1 MGIRCREEGVPLERL
16 CKKLKSSQGA
26 SILMAL
32 LFLLVCMMVAS
43 SLLMAAVSNA
53 GKIQSDRTEQ
63 QKYLTLS
70 SALRLV
76 CGELEKLEYTGQ
88 YQHDEW
94 SVVTEEKNDKG
105 EVIDTKKTD
114 YYWCGQKEGTLTGGS
129 LADALRGFFL
139 EELDGMYGEAFTA
152 RGFPAQP
159 AQTPKEHTLVLKV
172 EDSGLPGLEEPV
184 TVMLRMENG
193 GKLLHL
199 TAALGSADEKGY
211 VYTLE
216 AELASAGVPQEVEYM
231 PHSGAVFAS
240 APSGTPVFTEKIQ
253 WKLTWIEKKGA
264 A

>member
-1 MGIRCREEGVPLERL
+1 MQRGGRPLERL
-16 CKKLKSSQGA
+16 REKLKSSRGA

-88 YQHDEW
+88 YQHTEW
-94 SVVTEEKNDKG
+94 SVPIKDDEGNDTG
-105 EVIDTKKTD
+105 NSIF

-129 LADALRGFFL
+129 LADTLRDFFL
-139 EELDGMYGEAFTA
+139 KELDGMYGEAFTA
-152 RGFPAQP
+152 RGFQAQP
-159 AQTPKEHTLVLKV
+159 ARTPAEHELVLTV
-172 EDSGLPGLEEPV
+172 DGSGLPGLEEPV
-184 TVMLRMENG
+184 TVTLWLENR
-193 GKLLHL
+193 GKLIHL
-199 TAALGSADEKGY
+199 TAALGSADAKGY

-216 AELASAGVPQEVEYM
+216 AELASAGVPQEVQYT
-231 PHSGAVFAS
+231 PLTGAIFAS
-240 APSGTPVFTEKIQ
+240 ASSGTPVFTEAVK
-253 WKLTWIEKKGA
+253 WELEWIEKK
-264 A
+264 

>member
-1 MGIRCREEGVPLERL
+1 
-16 CKKLKSSQGA
+16 
-26 SILMAL
+26 MAL

-94 SVVTEEKNDKG
+94 SVETDEKNDKG
-105 EVIDTKKTD
+105 DVIGTKKTD

-139 EELDGMYGEAFTA
+139 KELDGMYGMAFKEKD
-152 RGFPAQP
+152 FSYLPPQP
-159 AQTPKEHTLVLKV
+159 PQPPEEHTLVLTV

-184 TVMLRMENG
+184 TVTLLMKEG
-193 GKLLHL
+193 GSIHL

-211 VYTLE
+211 LYTME
-216 AELASAGVPQEVEYM
+216 AEMTSTGIPALKYNSPVDATFNDTA
-231 PHSGAVFAS
+231 A
-240 APSGTPVFTEKIQ
+240 SGTPVFTDPVK
-253 WKLTWIEKKGA
+253 WTLSWMDKGGDTA
-264 A
+264 

>member
-1 MGIRCREEGVPLERL
+1 
-16 CKKLKSSQGA
+16 
-26 SILMAL
+26 MAL

-76 CGELEKLEYTGQ
+76 CGELEKLEYTGR

-129 LADALRGFFL
+129 LADALGGFFL
-139 EELDGMYGEAFTA
+139 EELDGMYGVAFTA

-159 AQTPKEHTLVLKV
+159 VRTPAEHQLVLTV
-172 EDSGLPGLEEPV
+172 DGSGLPGLEEPV
-184 TVMLRMENG
+184 TVTLLMKEG
-193 GKLLHL
+193 GSIHL

-211 VYTLE
+211 LYTME
-216 AELASAGVPQEVEYM
+216 AEMTSTGIPALKYNSPVDATFDDTA
-231 PHSGAVFAS
+231 A
-240 APSGTPVFTEKIQ
+240 SGTPVFTDPVK
-253 WKLTWIEKKGA
+253 WTLSWMDKGGDTA
-264 A
+264 